1 MIKII
6 AFVDSFK
13 HYSESIKEFQK
24 RLWKKVDFL
33 KLKPSSKKNI
43 SEIIKE
49 ETQVLEEILKK
60 QKWYK
65 VLLYINGKTF
75 DSLDFAKFVEE
86 KQVQFSDIV
95 FIIWWAFWVDF
106 EKISENIDFKFSFWP
121 MTFPHSL
128 AILMLLEQVYRAQTI
143 KKWSS
148 YHH

>member
-33 KLKPSSKKNI
+33 KLKPSGKKSI

-75 DSLDFAKFVEE
+75 DSLDFSKF
-86 KQVQFSDIV
+86 
-95 FIIWWAFWVDF
+95 
-106 EKISENIDFKFSFWP
+106 
-121 MTFPHSL
+121 
-128 AILMLLEQVYRAQTI
+128 LE
-143 KKWSS
+143 
-148 YHH
+148 

>member
-13 HYSESIKEFQK
+13 HYSEPIKEFQK

-75 DSLDFAKFVEE
+75 DSLGFAKFVEE
-86 KQVQFSDIV
+86 KQAQFSDLIFV
-95 FIIWWAFWVDF
+95 IGWAYWVDF
-106 EKISENIDFKFSFWP
+106 LKIKNLIDFCFSFSP
-121 MTFPHSL
+121 MTFPHCQ
-128 AILMLLEQVYRAQTI
+128 AILMIYEQIYRAETI
-143 KKWSS
+143 KTGSS

>member
-13 HYSESIKEFQK
+13 HYSEPINEFQK

-60 QKWYK
+60 QKWFK
-65 VLLYINGKTF
+65 ILLFINWKTL
-75 DSLDFAKFVEE
+75 DSVSFSEFIEE

-121 MTFPHSL
+121 MTFPHCQ
-128 AILMLLEQVYRAQTI
+128 AILMIYEQIYRAETI
-143 KKWSS
+143 KMGSS

>member
-24 RLWKKVDFL
+24 RLGKKVDFL

-60 QKWYK
+60 QKGYK

-75 DSLDFAKFVEE
+75 DSLDFTKFVEE
-86 KQVQFSDIV
+86 KQAQFSDLIFV
-95 FIIWWAFWVDF
+95 IGGAYGVDF
-106 EKISENIDFKFSFWP
+106 GKIKNLIDFCFSFSP
-121 MTFPHSL
+121 MTFPHCQ
-128 AILMLLEQVYRAQTI
+128 AILMIYEQIYRAETI
-143 KKWSS
+143 KTGSS

>member
-13 HYSESIKEFQK
+13 HYNEPILEFQK
-24 RLWKKVDFL
+24 RLWKTIDFI
-33 KLKPSSKKNI
+33 KLKPSKKKEI
-43 SEIIKE
+43 SEIIAE
-49 ETQVLEEILKK
+49 ETDILKK
-60 QKWYK
+60 YLEKTKWFK
-65 VLLYINGKTF
+65 ILLFINWKTL
-75 DSLDFAKFVEE
+75 DSVSFSEFIEE

-106 EKISENIDFKFSFWP
+106 EKISENIDFRFSFWP

>member
-6 AFVDSFK
+6 SFVDSFK
-13 HYSESIKEFQK
+13 HYNEPILEFQK

-86 KQVQFSDIV
+86 KQ
-95 FIIWWAFWVDF
+95 
-106 EKISENIDFKFSFWP
+106 
-121 MTFPHSL
+121 
-128 AILMLLEQVYRAQTI
+128 AQ
-143 KKWSS
+143 
-148 YHH
+148 

>member
-13 HYSESIKEFQK
+13 HYSEPIKEFQK
-24 RLWKKVDFL
+24 RLGKKVDFL

-60 QKWYK
+60 QKGYK

-95 FIIWWAFWVDF
+95 FIIGGAFGVDF
-106 EKISENIDFKFSFWP
+106 EKISENIDFKFSFGP

-143 KKWSS
+143 KKGSS